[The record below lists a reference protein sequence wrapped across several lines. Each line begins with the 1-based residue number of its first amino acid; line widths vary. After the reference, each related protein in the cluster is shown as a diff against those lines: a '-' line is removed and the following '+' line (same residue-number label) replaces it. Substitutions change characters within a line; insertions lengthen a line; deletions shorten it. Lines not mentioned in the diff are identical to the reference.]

1 MDVEREV
8 LRVLD
13 DVLSLEGRSSGF
25 DRGTH
30 LLGAVPELDS
40 MAVVSV
46 IAALEDR
53 LGISVDDDDFDGEA
67 FATVGSL
74 VDFVSARL
82 E

>member
-1 MDVEREV
+1 
-8 LRVLD
+8 
-13 DVLSLEGRSSGF
+13 
-25 DRGTH
+25 
-30 LLGAVPELDS
+30 